1 MIERIDVNIAGG
13 LDIPLPRMV
22 SVRQKVRASRLANIP
37 ETVSEQFKRP
47 EIASKI
53 KPGQRIAVG
62 CSSRGIANI
71 QVIVKA
77 VVDGIK
83 SLGGEPFLFPAMGSH
98 GASNAEGQR
107 QVLEDYG
114 LTEEAVGASIR
125 ATMDTRILGQLDS
138 GVPVHADAYAAEADG
153 IVLVNRIKPHT
164 SFRGDIESGV
174 VKMMTIGM
182 GKIRGATAL
191 HSQGMDHFPVVLP
204 EAARLIMR
212 EAPFRFGI
220 GIVENAHD
228 DTMLVEAIAAEH
240 LLQREAVLQAIAK
253 DAMGR
258 LAIDDID
265 VLVIDE
271 MGKNI
276 SGAGFDP
283 NVTGRN
289 NRGIDGFDT
298 PRVQRIVVLDL
309 TDASHGNAAGL
320 SLADVITMKLFRKID
335 FSAFYANIIA
345 SAYLDGGAVPLIMN
359 TSREAVALA
368 VKSVPRVESLDCR
381 VVRVRNTLA
390 VTHFEVSEI
399 LAGELLHDSGFDVL
413 GEPEPWT
420 FDELGELTAAPAAAL
435 HAAGGGS

>member
-1 MIERIDVNIAGG
+1 MIDHIEVNIAGG

-22 SVRQKVRASRLANIP
+22 PVRQKVRTTRVDNIA
-37 ETVSEQFKRP
+37 ETVSEQFKKP
-47 EIASKI
+47 EIATKI

-114 LTEEAVGASIR
+114 LTEDAVGASIR

-138 GVPVHADAYAAEADG
+138 GVPVHADAYAADADG

-182 GKIRGATAL
+182 GKIRGCTTL

-212 EAPFRFGI
+212 ETPFRFGI
-220 GIVENAHD
+220 GIVENAND
-228 DTMLVEAIAAEH
+228 ETMLVEAIAGEH
-240 LLQREAVLQAIAK
+240 LLQREAVLQAMAK
-253 DAMGR
+253 EAMGR

-289 NRGIDGFDT
+289 NRGIDGFDV
-298 PRVQRIVVLDL
+298 PRVKRIVVLDL
-309 TDASHGNAAGL
+309 TEASHGNAAGL

-368 VKSVPRVESLDCR
+368 IKSVPRVEPLDCR

-390 VTHFEVSEI
+390 LTHFGVSQT
-399 LAGELLHDSGFDVL
+399 LADELRHDSRFDVL
-413 GEPEPWT
+413 GELEPWA
-420 FDELGELTAAPAAAL
+420 FDAQGELTAVHANAL
-435 HAAGGGS
+435 HAGGGS

>member
-1 MIERIDVNIAGG
+1 MIDRIDVNIAGG

-22 SVRQKVRASRLANIP
+22 PVRQNVRTTRVDNIP
-37 ETVSEQFKRP
+37 ETVAEQFKKP
-47 EIASKI
+47 DIAAKI
-53 KPGQRIAVG
+53 KPGERIAIG

-71 QVIVKA
+71 QAIVKA

-83 SLGGEPFLFPAMGSH
+83 SLGGDPFLFPAMGSH

-114 LTEEAVGASIR
+114 LTEAAVGAPIR
-125 ATMDTRILGQLDS
+125 ATMDTKVLGQLES
-138 GVPVHADAYAAEADG
+138 GLPVHADAYAADADG

-164 SFRGDIESGV
+164 SFRGAIESGI

-182 GKIRGATAL
+182 GKIRGATTL
-191 HSQGMDHFPVVLP
+191 HSQGMDHFPEVLP
-204 EAARLIMR
+204 AAARLIMR

-240 LLQREAVLQAIAK
+240 LLEREAVLQALAK
-253 DAMGR
+253 ESMGR

-289 NRGIDGFDT
+289 NRGIEGFDT
-298 PRVQRIVVLDL
+298 PRVKRIVVLDL

-359 TSREAVALA
+359 TSQEAVALA
-368 VKSVPRVESLDCR
+368 IKSVPRVEPLDCR

-390 VTHFEVSEI
+390 VTHFEVSEM
-399 LAGELLHDSGFDVL
+399 LADELRQDFRFDVL
-413 GEPEPWT
+413 GDPEPWS
-420 FDELGELTAAPAAAL
+420 FDAQGELAASHAAAL

>member
-1 MIERIDVNIAGG
+1 MIDRIDVNIAGG
-13 LDIPLPRMV
+13 LDVPLPRMV
-22 SVRQKVRASRLANIP
+22 AVRQKVRTTRVDNIP
-37 ETVSEQFKRP
+37 GTVAQQFKKP
-47 EIASKI
+47 EIAAKI
-53 KPGQRIAVG
+53 KPGQRIAIG

-71 QVIVKA
+71 QHIVKA

-83 SLGGEPFLFPAMGSH
+83 SLGGRPFLFPAMGSH
-98 GASNAEGQR
+98 GASNADGQR

-114 LTEEAVGASIR
+114 LTEEAVGAPIR

-191 HSQGMDHFPVVLP
+191 HSQGMDHFPAVLP

-212 EAPFRFGI
+212 EAPFRFGV

-228 DTMLVEAIAAEH
+228 DTMLLEAIAAEH
-240 LLQREAVLQAIAK
+240 LLQRETVLQAMAK
-253 DAMGR
+253 EAMGR

-289 NRGIDGFDT
+289 NRGIEGFDT

-359 TSREAVALA
+359 TAKEAVALA
-368 VKSVPRVESLDCR
+368 IKSVPRVEPLHCR

-390 VTHFEVSEI
+390 VTHFEVSEL
-399 LAGELLHDSGFDVL
+399 LADELHHDSRFEVIGN
-413 GEPEPWT
+413 PEPWT
-420 FDELGELTAAPAAAL
+420 FDARGELTVSHAAAL
-435 HAAGGGS
+435 QAAGSVS